1 MANLWYVGVILEVLA
16 GIAGTVGKQLV
27 SFSAR
32 RGQSFT
38 TKLCFIAGLCITTFI
53 GPVFDAA
60 AFAFAPQSI
69 VAPLN
74 GLDVCWNTLLAPFT
88 LGETLRKPHVIGTA
102 LVATGAGLTAVF
114 GPHGTDIQ
122 SVEDVSSKL
131 FRTQTICY
139 LVAWIVFLG
148 GCYRLNQSR
157 PQGVGD
163 KLRGITLGVGAGAVA
178 GNMYFC
184 TCTVGLLRLGIGK
197 GDWSAWTN
205 ISMPL
210 PYILALCTLGIAL
223 SNVPI
228 MAKGLQ
234 EYEALFMV
242 TLFEGSHICVAC
254 FSGSIVLDEMQ
265 GLPFE
270 NIVCYWLA
278 VLGIAMGLY
287 ILQTAPVKSIVDTPD
302 GECESNEPT
311 TLNTPRR
318 LSSAFNACGAGANVL
333 AASFLSISESGE
345 ATSFF
350 SRNSFT
356 GSSARDGS
364 QIQMHTSI
372 VRAGGA

>member
-16 GIAGTVGKQLV
+16 GIAGTLGKQLV

-32 RGQSFT
+32 KGPSFT
-38 TKLCFIAGLCITTFI
+38 QKLCFVSGLCITTFI

-88 LGETLRKPHVIGTA
+88 LGETLRKAHVIGTVF
-102 LVATGAGLTAVF
+102 VATGAGLTAVF

-122 SVEDVSSKL
+122 SIEDVTSKL
-131 FRTQTICY
+131 FRTQTVCY

-197 GDWSAWTN
+197 GDWSAWTD

-210 PYILALCTLGIAL
+210 PYILALCTVGIAL
-223 SNVPI
+223 CNVPI

-254 FSGSIVLDEMQ
+254 LSGTIVLDEMQ
-265 GLPFE
+265 GLPSE
-270 NIVCYWLA
+270 HMVCYWLA
-278 VLGIAMGLY
+278 VLGIATGLY
-287 ILQTAPVKSIVDTPD
+287 ILQTAPVKSIDTPD
-302 GECESNEPT
+302 DECESNEPPT
-311 TLNTPRR
+311 TALPRR
-318 LSSAFNACGAGANVL
+318 RSSLNACGAGANVL
-333 AASFLSISESGE
+333 AASFASFSENGE
-345 ATSFF
+345 STSFF
-350 SRNSFT
+350 SRNSF
-356 GSSARDGS
+356 SARDGGS